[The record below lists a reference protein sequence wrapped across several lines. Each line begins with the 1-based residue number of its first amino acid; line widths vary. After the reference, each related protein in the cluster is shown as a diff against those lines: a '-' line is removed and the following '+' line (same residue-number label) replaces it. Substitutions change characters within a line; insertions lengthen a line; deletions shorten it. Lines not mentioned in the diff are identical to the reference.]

1 MSASRLDDLR
11 TIDPVLTS
19 ISQGYSNNSFVAE
32 HLFPMITV
40 SKLKGKVPIFSKD
53 AFIVRD
59 TLRAVRADSN
69 RIPPSSFDLVSFETK
84 ERDVEMAID
93 YIEEEET
100 VDFASYENQITKQLV
115 DSVSLAKEKEA
126 ADLAQSTSNYI
137 TALKKVLL
145 STEAFDDYASATDPL
160 SIIKDGM
167 NAVRARIAKYPNTMV
182 MGAKTFNALSRHPKI
197 LDKIKYVG
205 IGKATIDIIK
215 ELTDIPNIH
224 VGLSVYT
231 DDGIAFSDVWSDN
244 IVLAYI
250 DQNESGR
257 RSEFNPSFGYT
268 FQRQSMPEVDTYYEN
283 GGKVKVIRYTD
294 NYGLKVTASD
304 AAYLISH
311 TNYNS

>member
-11 TIDPVLTS
+11 TIDPVLSS
-19 ISQGYSNNSFVAE
+19 IAQGYSNNSFVAE

-69 RIPPSSFDLVSFETK
+69 RIPPSSFDLVSFETR

-126 ADLAQSTSNYI
+126 ADLAQNTSNYI
-137 TALKKVLL
+137 SALKKVLL
-145 STEAFDDYASATDPL
+145 STEAFDDYASSTDPL

-205 IGKATIDIIK
+205 IGKATIDIFK

-224 VGLSVYT
+224 IGLSVYT
-231 DDGIAFSDVWSDN
+231 DDGLTFSDVWSDN
-244 IVLAYI
+244 IILAYV
-250 DQNESGR
+250 DANESAK

>member
-11 TIDPVLTS
+11 TIDPVLTC

-100 VDFASYENQITKQLV
+100 IDFASYENQITKQLV

-250 DQNESGR
+250 DQNESGK
-257 RSEFNPSFGYT
+257 RSEFNPSYGYT